1 MNTEK
6 IYIRPI
12 ESTGPLKMFPIPE
25 HVNKQESK
33 SEDFQTWIDAEVD
46 ASGDA
51 EWKIKLFVEQKL
63 EEMGKSGADEACEE
77 CLDRMF
83 FS

>member
-33 SEDFQTWIDAEVD
+33 SEVFQTWID
-46 ASGDA
+46 SFRS
-51 EWKIKLFVEQKL
+51 KKL
-63 EEMGKSGADEACEE
+63 EFFERGIKN
-77 CLDRMF
+77 CLFELMEV
-83 FS
+83 